1 MSITYAECCYY
12 FACSFLWGVF
22 SGVEYLFEKVDAT
35 EQYQRRTVW
44 YDLQEDLSG
53 WALNERMM
61 VMKRYSTDKTIFS
74 QLSRQNQN
82 DGSELFVYAT
92 NLLLA
97 NVRRAYTTYPAI
109 SEAMWLYHAY
119 CQWLWHILIAFE
131 QFLQETPLDHTVFS
145 RRYDMRAVDFKTLTQ
160 WMKDEQL
167 TLRMFSPT
175 EQHQLAPLLVNLE
188 TDAAH
193 LAIQWRDTVITA
205 SNRIIA
211 TIK

>member
-1 MSITYAECCYY
+1 MAVTYAECCYY

-22 SGVEYLFEKVDAT
+22 SGVEYLFEKVDAE
-35 EQYQRRTVW
+35 EQYQRREAW

-53 WALNERMM
+53 WALTEGMM
-61 VMKRYSTDKTIFS
+61 VMQRHTNDKIMFA
-74 QLSRQNQN
+74 QLYQQSQN

-97 NVRRAYTTYPAI
+97 NVHQAYTTYPAI
-109 SEAMWLYHAY
+109 SEALWLYHAY

-131 QFLQETPLDHTVFS
+131 RFLQEAPLHHTAFS
-145 RRYDMRAVDFKTLTQ
+145 QRYDMRAADFKTLTQ
-160 WMKDEQL
+160 WMKDEQM
-167 TLRMFSPT
+167 TLRMFSPSA
-175 EQHQLAPLLVNLE
+175 QHQLAPLLVTLE

-193 LAIQWRDTVITA
+193 LAIKWRDTVITA

-211 TIK
+211 TTK